1 MFFKPNPL
9 AAAVGALLCAGFVH
23 TLHAQD
29 TATADTASAPQEQA
43 TTLDT
48 VQVTGSHI
56 KRLQISGVGPVSVV
70 DAETIERS
78 GATSVETL
86 LQRLP
91 ASAGFA
97 GSQTNAY
104 WAENGY
110 GTTQV
115 NLRGLG
121 INRTLVLLNGRRV
134 VNGGT
139 GANSSVDLN
148 MIPVALI
155 ERIEVLKDGAS
166 AIYGADAVAGVV
178 NIITKKNFEGAELA
192 MRYGQTFESDGED
205 GSFDLVWGTTSDRGS
220 LMAGLS
226 YSESGSVNMATRAP
240 CGLAVDEETGG
251 LVCSGSS
258 TTIGGRALLADGS
271 RVNFNQDPNGDGD
284 FYEPY
289 SAAKHNY
296 NGNPT
301 LNAVNPIKRLSFSLF
316 GDTQLSDTTR
326 LFTEL
331 MYTNRQSHQLATP
344 GGLGVYRPINIA
356 ADHPT
361 NPTGQDL
368 LLQRRRLE
376 EAGTRRFFQDT
387 NTFRAVVGLE
397 GQLGMNWDWSAAL
410 NWGRNT
416 GLDGSTK
423 VANLDRVDQTLDT
436 AICSNAPG
444 AAIPC
449 ADYLGYGDVTQ
460 EVLDYILFT
469 TRDHGGNEQKSFT
482 ANISGQLFEMPAGWV
497 GFASGIEVRKER
509 GWRDPDPLT
518 VMGIANTNQQDPI
531 AGEYTAK
538 EAFVEFA
545 VPLLMDS
552 AIADSL
558 ILNAAVRY
566 SDYDLFGEDINY
578 KVGLDWQVMP
588 SLKIRANYAT
598 AFRIPNIPELF
609 GGVAE
614 GNLTTTD
621 PCSGWST
628 STTIDP
634 TVRQNCQAYGVPA
647 GYVQPGNT
655 ILTTSGGNPD
665 LEPEDAKSLTV
676 GAVWTPGFLPGL
688 TLAVDYF
695 NIRIDNAIQ
704 RIDGSTKLSICY
716 NTPGL
721 AHPFC
726 GSENFTRNPVTGE
739 VDFLSSQPVNA
750 ANERISG
757 IDLGGL
763 YEFEAMGFDST
774 FSMDVSY
781 LDRYDVRPFP
791 GADLIEYAGKIT
803 GGRGSYAHWRAF
815 TSLTAKRDAWS
826 GSSLSLFNTGTDDIT
841 ATKGFTGDHAP
852 SLTYHNVQVKFAP
865 VGQSFDVS
873 FGIDNLWDKQAPFIQ
888 SYTDGNTDTMTY
900 DLLGRRW
907 YARFGYRW

>member
-1 MFFKPNPL
+1 MSFKRNPL
-9 AAAVGALLCAGFVH
+9 AAAVGMLLCAGFASSVQ
-23 TLHAQD
+23 AQETTSTED
-29 TATADTASAPQEQA
+29 EAK
-43 TTLDT
+43 TLDT

-56 KRLQISGVGPVSVV
+56 KRLQISGVGPVTVV
-70 DAETIERS
+70 DAEAIERS

-121 INRTLVLLNGRRV
+121 INRTLVLLNGRRM

-148 MIPVALI
+148 VIPVALI

-178 NIITKKNFEGAELA
+178 NIITKKGFDGAEA
-192 MRYGQTFESDGED
+192 SVRYGQTFEGDGEES
-205 GSFDLVWGTTSDRGS
+205 SFDLAWGTTSDRGS

-226 YSESGSVNMATRAP
+226 YSEGGTVNMASRAP
-240 CGLAVDEETGG
+240 CGLGEVNGS
-251 LVCSGSS
+251 LQCVGSS
-258 TTIGGRALLADGS
+258 ATIGGRALLADGS

-289 SAAKHNY
+289 SAALHNY
-296 NGNPT
+296 NGNPS

-316 GDTQLSDTTR
+316 GDTSLSEDVK

-331 MYTNRQSHQLATP
+331 MFTNRQSDQLATP
-344 GGLGVYRPINIA
+344 GSLGVYRPINIA
-356 ADHPT
+356 ANHPT

-376 EAGTRRFFQDT
+376 EAGPREFYQETD
-387 NTFRAVVGLE
+387 TFRAVIGLE
-397 GQLGMNWDWSAAL
+397 GRFGVGWDWSAAI

-416 GLDGSTK
+416 GVDGSTK

-436 AICSNAPG
+436 AVCSNAPG

-449 ADYLGYGDVTQ
+449 ADYLGYGDITQ
-460 EVLDYILFT
+460 DVLDYILYT
-469 TRDHGGNEQKSFT
+469 TRDNGGNDQKSFT
-482 ANISGQLFEMPAGWV
+482 ANVSGQLFELPAGWV
-497 GFASGIEVRKER
+497 GFASGVEVRKER

-518 VMGIANTNQQDPI
+518 VLGSANTNQQDPI

-538 EAFVEFA
+538 EVFAEFA
-545 VPLLMDS
+545 VPLLQDS
-552 AIADSL
+552 VIAESL

-578 KVGLDWQVMP
+578 KVGLDWQVVP

-609 GGVAE
+609 GGIAE

-621 PCSGWST
+621 PCSGWSALPAD
-628 STTIDP
+628 SV
-634 TVRQNCQAYGVPA
+634 VRQNCQAYGVPA

-655 ILTTSGGNPD
+655 ILTTAGGNPE
-665 LEPEDAKSLTV
+665 LEPEDADSFTV

-688 TLAVDYF
+688 MLTVDYF
-695 NIRIDNAIQ
+695 DIKIENAIQ
-704 RIDGSTKLSICY
+704 RIDGSTKLAICY

-726 GSENFTRNPVTGE
+726 DASNFTRNPVTGE

-750 ANERISG
+750 ANERVTG

-763 YEFEAMGFDST
+763 YEFDVADFDSAV
-774 FSMDVSY
+774 SLDVSY

-791 GADLIEYAGKIT
+791 GADVIEYAGKIT
-803 GGRGSYAHWRAF
+803 GGRGSYAKWRAY
-815 TSLTAKRDAWS
+815 TSLTMKREAWS
-826 GSSLSLFNTGTDDIT
+826 GSYSMQYIGSADDIN
-841 ATKGFTGDHAP
+841 ATPGDIGDHAP
-852 SLTYHNVQVKFAP
+852 SVTYHNVQLKYSPAK
-865 VGQSFDVS
+865 SLDVAL
-873 FGIDNLWDKQAPFIQ
+873 GIDNLYDKKAPFIQ
-888 SYTDGNTDTMTY
+888 SYTDANTDTMTY

-907 YARFGYRW
+907 YVRVGYHW

>member
-1 MFFKPNPL
+1 MSFKRNPL
-9 AAAVGALLCAGFVH
+9 AAAVGVLLCAGFASS
-23 TLHAQD
+23 AQ
-29 TATADTASAPQEQA
+29 AQETTSTEDEA
-43 TTLDT
+43 KTLDT

-56 KRLQISGVGPVSVV
+56 KRLQISGVGPVTVV

-121 INRTLVLLNGRRV
+121 INRTLVLLNGRRM

-148 MIPVALI
+148 VIPVALI

-178 NIITKKNFEGAELA
+178 NIITKKGFDGAEA
-192 MRYGQTFESDGED
+192 SVRYGQTFEGDGEES
-205 GSFDLVWGTTSDRGS
+205 SFDLAWGTTSDRGS

-226 YSESGSVNMATRAP
+226 YSEGGTVNMASRAP
-240 CGLAVDEETGG
+240 CGLGEVNGS
-251 LVCSGSS
+251 LQCVGSS
-258 TTIGGRALLADGS
+258 ATIGGRALLADGS

-296 NGNPT
+296 NGNPS

-316 GDTQLSDTTR
+316 GDTSLSEDVK

-331 MYTNRQSHQLATP
+331 MFTNRQSDQLATP
-344 GGLGVYRPINIA
+344 GSLGVYRPINIA

-376 EAGTRRFFQDT
+376 EAGPREFYQETD
-387 NTFRAVVGLE
+387 TFRAVIGLE
-397 GQLGMNWDWSAAL
+397 GQFGVGWDWSAAI

-416 GLDGSTK
+416 GVDGSTK

-436 AICSNAPG
+436 AVCSNAPG

-449 ADYLGYGDVTQ
+449 ADYLGYGDITQ
-460 EVLDYILFT
+460 DVLDYILYT
-469 TRDHGGNEQKSFT
+469 TRDNGGNDQKSFT
-482 ANISGQLFEMPAGWV
+482 ANVSGQLFELPAGWV
-497 GFASGIEVRKER
+497 GFASGVEVRKER

-518 VMGIANTNQQDPI
+518 VLGSANTNQQDPI
-531 AGEYTAK
+531 SGEYTAK
-538 EAFVEFA
+538 EVFAEFA
-545 VPLLMDS
+545 VPLLQDS
-552 AIADSL
+552 VIAESL

-578 KVGLDWQVMP
+578 KVGLDWQVVP
-588 SLKIRANYAT
+588 SLKVRANYAT

-609 GGVAE
+609 GGIAE

-621 PCSGWST
+621 PCSGWSAL
-628 STTIDP
+628 P
-634 TVRQNCQAYGVPA
+634 TDSVVRQNCQAYGVPA

-655 ILTTSGGNPD
+655 ILTTAGGNPE
-665 LEPEDAKSLTV
+665 LEPEDANSFTV

-688 TLAVDYF
+688 TLTVDYF
-695 NIRIDNAIQ
+695 DIKIENAIQ
-704 RIDGSTKLSICY
+704 RIDGSTKLAICY

-721 AHPFC
+721 AHLFC
-726 GSENFTRNPVTGE
+726 DASNFTRNPVTGE
-739 VDFLSSQPVNA
+739 IDFLSSQPVNA
-750 ANERISG
+750 ANERVTG

-763 YEFEAMGFDST
+763 YEFDIADFDST
-774 FSMDVSY
+774 VSLDVSY

-791 GADLIEYAGKIT
+791 GADVIEYAGKIT
-803 GGRGSYAHWRAF
+803 GGRGSYAKWRAY
-815 TSLTAKRDAWS
+815 TSLTMKREAWS
-826 GSSLSLFNTGTDDIT
+826 GSYSMQYIGSADDIN
-841 ATKGFTGDHAP
+841 ATPGDIGDHAP
-852 SLTYHNVQVKFAP
+852 SVTYHNVQLKYSPAK
-865 VGQSFDVS
+865 SFDVAL
-873 FGIDNLWDKQAPFIQ
+873 GIDNLYDKKAPFIQ
-888 SYTDGNTDTMTY
+888 SYTDANTDTMTY

-907 YARFGYRW
+907 YARVGYHW

>member
-1 MFFKPNPL
+1 MSFKRNPL
-9 AAAVGALLCAGFVH
+9 AAAVGVLLCAGFASS
-23 TLHAQD
+23 TQAQETTSTED
-29 TATADTASAPQEQA
+29 EAK
-43 TTLDT
+43 TLDT

-56 KRLQISGVGPVSVV
+56 KRLQISGVGPVTVV
-70 DAETIERS
+70 DAEAIERS

-121 INRTLVLLNGRRV
+121 INRTLVLLNGRRM

-148 MIPVALI
+148 VIPVALI

-178 NIITKKNFEGAELA
+178 NIITKKGFDGAEA
-192 MRYGQTFESDGED
+192 SVRYGQTFEGDGEES
-205 GSFDLVWGTTSDRGS
+205 SFDLAWGTTSDRGS

-226 YSESGSVNMATRAP
+226 YSEGGTVNMASRAP
-240 CGLAVDEETGG
+240 CGLGEVDGS
-251 LVCSGSS
+251 LQCVGSS
-258 TTIGGRALLADGS
+258 ATIGGRALLADGS

-289 SAAKHNY
+289 SAARHNY
-296 NGNPT
+296 NGNPS

-316 GDTQLSDTTR
+316 GDTSLSEDVK

-331 MYTNRQSHQLATP
+331 MFTNRQSDQLATP
-344 GGLGVYRPINIA
+344 GSLGVYRPINIA

-376 EAGTRRFFQDT
+376 EAGPRGFYQETD
-387 NTFRAVVGLE
+387 TFRAVIGLE
-397 GQLGMNWDWSAAL
+397 GQFGVGWDWSAAI

-416 GLDGSTK
+416 GVDGSTK
-423 VANLDRVDQTLDT
+423 VANLDRVDQTLNT
-436 AICSNAPG
+436 ALCSNAPG

-449 ADYLGYGDVTQ
+449 ADYLGYGDITQ
-460 EVLDYILFT
+460 DVLDYILYT
-469 TRDHGGNEQKSFT
+469 TRDNGGNDQKSFT
-482 ANISGQLFEMPAGWV
+482 ANVSGQLFELPAGWV
-497 GFASGIEVRKER
+497 GFASGVEVRKER

-518 VMGIANTNQQDPI
+518 VLGSANTNQQDPI

-538 EAFVEFA
+538 EVFAEFA
-545 VPLLMDS
+545 VPLLQDS
-552 AIADSL
+552 VIAESL

-578 KVGLDWQVMP
+578 KVGLDWQVVP
-588 SLKIRANYAT
+588 SLKVRANYAT

-609 GGVAE
+609 GGIAE

-628 STTIDP
+628 LPGDSV
-634 TVRQNCQAYGVPA
+634 VRQNCQAYGVPA

-655 ILTTSGGNPD
+655 ILTTAGGNPD
-665 LEPEDAKSLTV
+665 LEPEDANSFTI

-688 TLAVDYF
+688 TLTVDYF
-695 NIRIDNAIQ
+695 DIKIENAIQ
-704 RIDGSTKLSICY
+704 RIDGSTKLAICY

-726 GSENFTRNPVTGE
+726 DASNFTRNSVTGE

-750 ANERISG
+750 ADERVTG

-763 YEFEAMGFDST
+763 YEFDVADFDST
-774 FSMDVSY
+774 VSLDVSY

-791 GADLIEYAGKIT
+791 GADVIEYAGKIT
-803 GGRGSYAHWRAF
+803 GGRGSYAKWRAY
-815 TSLTAKRDAWS
+815 TSLTMKQDAWS
-826 GSSLSLFNTGTDDIT
+826 GSYSMQYIGSADDIN
-841 ATKGFTGDHAP
+841 AAPGDIGDHAP
-852 SLTYHNVQVKFAP
+852 SVTYHNVQLKYSP
-865 VGQSFDVS
+865 SKSFDVAL
-873 FGIDNLWDKQAPFIQ
+873 GIDNLYDKKAPFIQ
-888 SYTDGNTDTMTY
+888 SYTDANTDTMTY

-907 YARFGYRW
+907 YARVGYHW